1 MRNKHGDQPSCPIA
15 FWLNSLYLTSD
26 NTRPTEVESLVS
38 GEGKVIKFKIC
49 HLVYKLIT
57 QFALLFR
64 FLSKSFAI
72 EYFTW
77 TCRFEWSG
85 KVGKSIF
92 FFAEFPYRSD
102 YRTMV
107 TEIERLIYSPVRPIW
122 ADSDVGTYIV
132 NCATFDV
139 RRNDAYVKLSIRC
152 NLLLCNNRLWNQ
164 WIVKRGQGREGWWS
178 GENMFERDFW
188 HFLLVRGSSI
198 ANDFHEC
205 FILRFH
211 FSQRTS
217 CRNQIPL
224 NPQQIFRILC

>member
-26 NTRPTEVESLVS
+26 NARPTEVESLVS

-92 FFAEFPYRSD
+92 FFCWISISVRLSDNGHWNWTFNLFP
-102 YRTMV
+102 
-107 TEIERLIYSPVRPIW
+107 
-122 ADSDVGTYIV
+122 
-132 NCATFDV
+132 CAANMGRFWCWNLHRKLCNIRCTTQWCIRETFDP
-139 RRNDAYVKLSIRC
+139 
-152 NLLLCNNRLWNQ
+152 
-164 WIVKRGQGREGWWS
+164 
-178 GENMFERDFW
+178 M
-188 HFLLVRGSSI
+188 
-198 ANDFHEC
+198 
-205 FILRFH
+205 
-211 FSQRTS
+211 
-217 CRNQIPL
+217 
-224 NPQQIFRILC
+224 